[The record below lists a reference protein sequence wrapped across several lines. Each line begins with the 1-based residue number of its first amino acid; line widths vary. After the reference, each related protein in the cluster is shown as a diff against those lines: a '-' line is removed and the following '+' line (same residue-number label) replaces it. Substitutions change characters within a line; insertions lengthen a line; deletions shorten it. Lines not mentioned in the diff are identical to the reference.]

1 MPPVR
6 SISFD
11 DGVAILMSDGTQF
24 IESKLNVQG
33 RLAGVAGNLAKKEN
47 RFNKWLQVQ
56 PAFASVI
63 PLIDLPADDRVV
75 QDPPVLLPYEYIDG
89 DDFVSIKMYIAV
101 HIYDDSP
108 LSFNIKIQNKQAGPI
123 TGEWW

>member
-6 SISFD
+6 SINLD
-11 DGVAILMSDGTQF
+11 DGISILTSEGLSF

-33 RLAGVAGNLAKKEN
+33 RLAGVAGNLKKKEAK
-47 RFNKWLQVQ
+47 FNAWFQLQ
-56 PAFASVI
+56 PAFATVI
-63 PLIDLPADDRVV
+63 ALADLPPDDRAL
-75 QDPPVLLPYEYIDG
+75 QDPPVLLPWEYIDG
-89 DDFVSIKMYIAV
+89 DDFVSIKMYVAV

-108 LSFNIKIQNKQAGPI
+108 LRFNIRIQNKEIGPV

>member
-1 MPPVR
+1 MLPVR

-24 IESKLNVQG
+24 IESKLNIQG
-33 RLAGVAGNLAKKEN
+33 RLAGVAGNLTKKEK
-47 RFNKWLQVQ
+47 RFNEWLQVQ

-63 PLIDLPADDRVV
+63 PLIDLPVDSRIL

-101 HIYDDSP
+101 HIYDSP
-108 LSFNIKIQNKQAGPI
+108 LSFNIRIQNKQIGPI
-123 TGEWW
+123 VGEWW